1 MTRAPLLAS
10 AALLGL
16 SLPAQAEQVFTE
28 DVIVDGGLCAGVM
41 CASGDGNTAGL
52 RLTATNPSIIFKD
65 LGGDQWSLNA
75 FTDFQ
80 LRNLENSAYPFSVSG
95 GVDRT
100 ALYIG
105 IAGIALNNTN
115 IQVKVPQKGLHLFD
129 GQDPTM
135 RLEQDTSEGYSAQI
149 WDVAAGDAGYQL
161 IHGNGTTTPFTIQNG
176 APSSGLVMDNTGRI
190 GFGTSLPQRELHVV
204 DGGTA
209 ALRLEQDTSGGFGHH
224 TWDISSS
231 DAGFL
236 LSDVGSIF
244 STVPFRVENGAL
256 NSALILSS
264 NGNIG
269 MGSGA
274 ATPAAAL
281 HLHRNQGNAQM
292 LIEEVNATANPRTLL
307 NLQNNGRPEIVM
319 GNTATNG
326 EWSFGA
332 GTDFFLK
339 TGTVGSTSGAKTKVF
354 TVKQNGDAIVFGT
367 LTTGGTTCGTGCDRV
382 FADDYALPSI
392 ADHAADMKRLGHLPN
407 VGPTIEGEPINITDK
422 LGRVLNELEHAH
434 LYIADQEERLAAQGA
449 RIAAQDA
456 RIARLERLLEAGT
469 E

>member
-1 MTRAPLLAS
+1 MRFTPITGLLLAS
-10 AALLGL
+10 LPVLAHQAA
-16 SLPAQAEQVFTE
+16 AQDVFTTGVTIF
-28 DVIVDGGLCAGVM
+28 DSNAAIADLYVIDNTTIGGKLCVGSDCGSTQGYGTETIRIRNDNPRFRFDDSSATGSTRDWTLQTNDADFEFFLIYDNGADTFPFIIDG
-41 CASGDGNTAGL
+41 
-52 RLTATNPSIIFKD
+52 
-65 LGGDQWSLNA
+65 
-75 FTDFQ
+75 
-80 LRNLENSAYPFSVSG
+80 
-95 GVDRT
+95 
-100 ALYIG
+100 
-105 IAGIALNNTN
+105 
-115 IQVKVPQKGLHLFD
+115 
-129 GQDPTM
+129 
-135 RLEQDTSEGYSAQI
+135 
-149 WDVAAGDAGYQL
+149 
-161 IHGNGTTTPFTIQNG
+161 G
-176 APSSGLVMDNTGRI
+176 APSRSIQVRSNGNVGIGSSG
-190 GFGTSLPQRELHVV
+190 SA
-204 DGGTA
+204 TA
-209 ALRLEQDTSGGFGHH
+209 ALTLTRGDTPSVRFEQDGSGGQTPQ
-224 TWDISSS
+224 TWDIIANETNFYVR
-231 DAGFL
+231 DHTNNVGPFYIYPGAGN
-236 LSDVGSIF
+236 
-244 STVPFRVENGAL
+244 EGAL
-256 NSALILSS
+256 TIA
-264 NGNIG
+264 GDGHVG
-269 MGSGA
+269 MGTYS
-274 ATPAAAL
+274 PAAQL
-281 HLHRNQGNAQM
+281 HVAGDQGQAQL

-449 RIAAQDA
+449 RMAAQDA